1 MGLVRLRKSVRIVNH
16 PPRLAGDDRT
26 HTSDSGEAAQ
36 VLGKTPKAANCFTY
50 S

>member
-26 HTSDSGEAAQ
+26 RPADQDEAAQ
-36 VLGKTPKAANCFTY
+36 ARGKTPKVANCFTY
-50 S
+50 

>member
-1 MGLVRLRKSVRIVNH
+1 MGLVRLRKSLRIVNH
-16 PPRLAGDDRT
+16 PRPAGDDRT

-36 VLGKTPKAANCFTY
+36 VRGKTPKAANCFTY